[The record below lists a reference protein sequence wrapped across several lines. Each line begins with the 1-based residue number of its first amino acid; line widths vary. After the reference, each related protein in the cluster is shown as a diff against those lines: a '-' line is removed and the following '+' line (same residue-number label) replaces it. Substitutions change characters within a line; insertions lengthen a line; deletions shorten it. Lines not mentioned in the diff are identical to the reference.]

1 MAQFEPVLTRYVKE
15 PGSYTLDFYVQHG
28 GYQAMRKAVSMTSF
42 GCIDVSALR
51 SPA

>member
-28 GYQAMRKAVSMTSF
+28 GYEACLLYTSP
-42 GCIDVSALR
+42 
-51 SPA
+51 SPRDS